1 MIDLIYNFIYN
12 ILIGENTTIQGA
24 DTLAVLLTFAAIV
37 LIFFVLVKLIVWVFN
52 VGAGRWRIRK

>member
-24 DTLAVLLTFAAIV
+24 DTLAVLLNFASIV
-37 LIFFVLVKLIVWVFN
+37 LIFFVLVKLIIWVFN
-52 VGAGRWRIRK
+52 IGAGRWRIRK

>member
-37 LIFFVLVKLIVWVFN
+37 LIFFVLVKLIIWVFN

>member
-24 DTLAVLLTFAAIV
+24 DTLAVLLTFASIV
-37 LIFFVLVKLIVWVFN
+37 LIFFVLVKLVIWVFN
-52 VGAGRWRIRK
+52 LGAGRWRIRK